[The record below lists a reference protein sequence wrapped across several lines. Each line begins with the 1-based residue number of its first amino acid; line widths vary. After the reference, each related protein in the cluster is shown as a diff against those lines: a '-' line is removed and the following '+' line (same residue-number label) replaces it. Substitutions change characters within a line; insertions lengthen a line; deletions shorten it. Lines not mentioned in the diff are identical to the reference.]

1 VCLAAGCAV
10 VLAAAGCGG
19 ATRDAAA
26 SPASAH
32 PARTASAHPARTASA
47 HPART
52 TGSLTAIQRRVLA
65 ARYLA
70 IAQPANRALDHD
82 FDGQQD
88 AEERGDLAAADADLR
103 AAAATER
110 AFDRQ
115 LIALRFPSQTEPF
128 VRLLYRVNQ
137 ARAALTAT
145 AATAMSVMQLHGV
158 QPRLDAANAPV
169 EQAVRVI
176 RDQLDLPPPDTS

>member
-1 VCLAAGCAV
+1 MVRLAVGCAV
-10 VLAAAGCGG
+10 LLTAGCGG
-19 ATRDAAA
+19 AAREAAA
-26 SPASAH
+26 APVSAH
-32 PARTASAHPARTASA
+32 PAHTA
-47 HPART
+47 
-52 TGSLTAIQRRVLA
+52 GSLTAVQRRVLA

-82 FDGQQD
+82 FDGQHD

-115 LIALRFPSQTEPF
+115 LIALRFPPPAEPF

-145 AATAMSVMQLHGV
+145 AATAMSLTQLHGV
-158 QPRLDAANAPV
+158 QPRLDAANGPV
-169 EQAVRVI
+169 EEAVQVI